1 MERTQAATLVAAVLV
16 VLAGCAGG
24 PPGSV
29 ASGGGDDAAPAAQ
42 AGTPEGNETTAD
54 GNESGGENATADGR
68 VELPPGVSLDGVT
81 NASAL
86 VEAHRQAL
94 ARSGYSFVLRSNL
107 SSAFAG
113 GVDQWVV
120 LNGTVAA
127 GLSPF
132 RLRSV
137 SRVTLG
143 NGTAD
148 RADRTDQPVSVSDAW
163 GNESAVVVRS
173 SRDDLTQ
180 VQRVDR
186 SATGGFGP
194 GPDGPA
200 GPGGATDARGF
211 DGLLTQ
217 ASVVETVLRSATF
230 EVTDVSQ
237 VENLTMVTLNATE
250 FDEGSL
256 GSDRN
261 VSTFRASLVVDEDGR
276 VHSLDYLVS
285 FEDAEGPAVRY
296 RYRLTDVGDAEVRQP
311 SWVDRAFEPVR
322 TNVSMETVGDRAIRL
337 ANDGDGTLPAGST
350 VRLRHDGET
359 MTFQLDRALR
369 PGEAVFLSVDATGE
383 MRLATDGPPAD
394 ASPLSGDYRVVVR
407 SPGGQVVFQGQIA
420 IRASE

>member
-1 MERTQAATLVAAVLV
+1 MKRTQAATLVAAVLV

-42 AGTPEGNETTAD
+42 AGTPEDDETTAD
-54 GNESGGENATADGR
+54 GNDSGGENATADGR
-68 VELPPGVSLDGVT
+68 VELPPGVSLEGVT

-94 ARSGYSFVLRSNL
+94 ARSGYSFVLRTNL

-120 LNGTVAA
+120 LNGTVAP

-137 SRVTLG
+137 SRVSLG
-143 NGTAD
+143 N
-148 RADRTDQPVSVSDAW
+148 RTTGQADQPASTSDAW

-173 SRDDLTQ
+173 SRDNLTQ

-217 ASVVETVLRSATF
+217 ASVVETVLGSATF

-237 VENLTMVTLNATE
+237 VDNLTMVTLNATE

-256 GSDRN
+256 GPDRN

-322 TNVSMETVGDRAIRL
+322 TNVSMETVGDGAIRL

-369 PGEAVFLSVDATGE
+369 PGEAVFLSVDAAGE
-383 MRLATDGPPAD
+383 MRLTTDGPPED

-407 SPGGQVVFQGQIA
+407 SPGGQVVFQGQLSIQ
-420 IRASE
+420 ASE